1 MKIPWR
7 TLKIITEIK
16 KIEFFVTV
24 ITRKLEKNLKTWR
37 ITLKKDSEKN
47 WRRNHKYIEKYVKPG
62 CYMAYMDYT
71 LVWYAG
77 IYYIYWQSRF
87 YFQEM
92 NLNTVFSPV
101 STLPPIFSND
111 KKLEPNTVMAKLY
124 SRLSASTKRV
134 CIKYR
139 SSKAAIIKRKTNRK
153 NSEETQKDS
162 VS

>member
-1 MKIPWR
+1 
-7 TLKIITEIK
+7 
-16 KIEFFVTV
+16 
-24 ITRKLEKNLKTWR
+24 
-37 ITLKKDSEKN
+37 
-47 WRRNHKYIEKYVKPG
+47 
-62 CYMAYMDYT
+62 
-71 LVWYAG
+71 
-77 IYYIYWQSRF
+77 
-87 YFQEM
+87 M
-92 NLNTVFSPV
+92 NLNTMFSPV

>member
-1 MKIPWR
+1 MLYGLYGLYIGLVRGHILYILTVPILLSGNE
-7 TLKIITEIK
+7 LKYCVLTTTTS
-16 KIEFFVTV
+16 FD
-24 ITRKLEKNLKTWR
+24 L
-37 ITLKKDSEKN
+37 
-47 WRRNHKYIEKYVKPG
+47 
-62 CYMAYMDYT
+62 
-71 LVWYAG
+71 
-77 IYYIYWQSRF
+77 
-87 YFQEM
+87 
-92 NLNTVFSPV
+92 
-101 STLPPIFSND
+101 PIFS

>member
-1 MKIPWR
+1 
-7 TLKIITEIK
+7 
-16 KIEFFVTV
+16 
-24 ITRKLEKNLKTWR
+24 
-37 ITLKKDSEKN
+37 
-47 WRRNHKYIEKYVKPG
+47 
-62 CYMAYMDYT
+62 
-71 LVWYAG
+71 
-77 IYYIYWQSRF
+77 
-87 YFQEM
+87 M
-92 NLNTVFSPV
+92 NLNTVV
-101 STLPPIFSND
+101 SQPLPLFDPPIFS

>member
-1 MKIPWR
+1 
-7 TLKIITEIK
+7 
-16 KIEFFVTV
+16 
-24 ITRKLEKNLKTWR
+24 
-37 ITLKKDSEKN
+37 
-47 WRRNHKYIEKYVKPG
+47 
-62 CYMAYMDYT
+62 
-71 LVWYAG
+71 
-77 IYYIYWQSRF
+77 
-87 YFQEM
+87 M

-101 STLPPIFSND
+101 STTLPPIFSND